1 MKKKNLIVF
10 DIDDT
15 LTKSEYQHQKAY
27 VDTMIDFGISEINQ
41 DWKSYENV
49 TDSFILKENYE
60 MNFQKKFDFSFIP
73 KFEEKMTTTLLQF
86 QKTESIKGANT
97 ALNFF
102 MRETD
107 YAICFATGS
116 LLAPAL
122 LKLEQAEINFIPDL
136 IEASNTI
143 FTRENIVKSAI
154 EKAKNYFQV
163 TTFEHIISVGD
174 GIWDLKTAR
183 NLGIHFLGIRKK
195 SLAYFQQEKI
205 KSYITDWSEFNLDK
219 IQSEL
224 GIK

>member
-1 MKKKNLIVF
+1 
-10 DIDDT
+10 
-15 LTKSEYQHQKAY
+15 
-27 VDTMIDFGISEINQ
+27 
-41 DWKSYENV
+41 
-49 TDSFILKENYE
+49 

-73 KFEEKMTTTLLQF
+73 KFEEKMTTALLQF

-102 MRETD
+102 MRETN

-205 KSYITDWSEFNLDK
+205 KSYITDWSEFNFDK

>member
-60 MNFQKKFDFSFIP
+60 MNFQKKFDFS
-73 KFEEKMTTTLLQF
+73 
-86 QKTESIKGANT
+86 
-97 ALNFF
+97 
-102 MRETD
+102 
-107 YAICFATGS
+107 
-116 LLAPAL
+116 
-122 LKLEQAEINFIPDL
+122 FIPDL

-205 KSYITDWSEFNLDK
+205 KSYITDWSEFNFDK